1 MRKKRTDKRVTLLKA
16 IVWCRK
22 YPDKKTYLLIAN
34 KNSKPKSHS
43 ESDYSILVK
52 RTCDGGV
59 DPIKG
64 FPPFLA
70 NRMRVSI
77 SHQVLQYGE

>member
-1 MRKKRTDKRVTLLKA
+1 MLLFDTENMVIKKL
-16 IVWCRK
+16 
-22 YPDKKTYLLIAN
+22 YLLIAY

-52 RTCDGGV
+52 GRCGGGV

-64 FPPFLA
+64 FLVF
-70 NRMRVSI
+70 
-77 SHQVLQYGE
+77 